1 MKGALLVLVFV
12 LLAGC
17 MPPTPELL
25 PVETSVAL
33 TLAAEPRTD
42 TPTVTP
48 TLTVTPSQLANA
60 STQAVE
66 QNLAAPGVACIPTG
80 SEWMRGLVTRVLDGE
95 TIEVA
100 MNNQSYIVRYIG
112 IDAPGMV
119 QPIEWK
125 GPEAVN
131 TNSSLVSGQIV
142 TLARDVSEV
151 DPNGYLLRYVIAN
164 STFVNLQMVRLGMA
178 KVVVVPPDTACSTT
192 FLAAQAEAQAGVAG
206 VWQATLTPTSTI
218 TPTATETSI
227 PTNTIEPVCSCKVM
241 YTCKEFK
248 TVKKAQSCFEYC
260 LATTGKEVLPDK
272 NNNGLVCEGGS
283 G

>member
-1 MKGALLVLVFV
+1 MKGALLFLILI

-17 MPPTPELL
+17 LPPAPELV
-25 PVETSVAL
+25 PVDTSVAL
-33 TLAAEPRTD
+33 TLAAEPRTN
-42 TPTVTP
+42 TPSLTATF
-48 TLTVTPSQLANA
+48 TLTPSLQANA
-60 STQAVE
+60 STEAVE
-66 QNLAAPGVACIPTG
+66 QSLDAPGVECIPTS
-80 SEWMRGLVTRVLDGE
+80 SEWIRGLVTRVLDGE

-131 TNSSLVSGQIV
+131 NNSSLVSGQYV
-142 TLARDVSEV
+142 TLAKDVSEV
-151 DPNGYLLRYVIAN
+151 DPNGYLLRYVIAK
-164 STFVNLQMVRLGMA
+164 STFVNLQLVRGGMA
-178 KVVVVPPDTACSTT
+178 RVVVVPPDTACSTT
-192 FLAAQAEAQAGVAG
+192 FLAAQAEAQAGVLG

-218 TPTATETSI
+218 TPT
-227 PTNTIEPVCSCKVM
+227 PTNTLLPTDTLEAVCNCKVVYSCKD
-241 YTCKEFK
+241 FR
-248 TVKKAQSCFEYC
+248 TVRKAQACFAYC
-260 LATTGKEVLPDK
+260 LAATGKEVLPDK

>member
-1 MKGALLVLVFV
+1 MKGVLLFLIFIF
-12 LLAGC
+12 LAGC
-17 MPPTPELL
+17 MPPAPELV
-25 PVETSVAL
+25 PVDTSVAL

-42 TPTVTP
+42 TPTLTATF
-48 TLTVTPSQLANA
+48 TLTPSLQANA

-66 QNLAAPGVACIPTG
+66 ESLDAPGVECIPIG
-80 SEWMRGLVTRVLDGE
+80 SEWIRGLVTRVLDGE

-100 MNNQSYIVRYIG
+100 MDNQSYIVRYIG

-131 TNSSLVSGQIV
+131 ANSSLVSGQYV
-142 TLARDVSEV
+142 TLAKDVSEV

-164 STFVNLQMVRLGMA
+164 STFVNLQMVRGGLA
-178 KVVVVPPDTACSTT
+178 RVVVVPPDTACSTT
-192 FLAAQAEAQAGVAG
+192 FLAAQAEAQAGVLG
-206 VWQATLTPTSTI
+206 VWQATQTPTSTI
-218 TPTATETSI
+218 TPTPTNTLL
-227 PTNTIEPVCSCKVM
+227 PTNTIEAVCNCKVM
-241 YTCKEFK
+241 YSCKDFK
-248 TVKKAQSCFEYC
+248 TVKKAQSCFAYC

>member
-1 MKGALLVLVFV
+1 MKGALLFLIFIF
-12 LLAGC
+12 LAGC
-17 MPPTPELL
+17 MPPAPELM
-25 PVETSVAL
+25 PVDTSVAL

-42 TPTVTP
+42 TPTLTATF
-48 TLTVTPSQLANA
+48 TLTPSLQSNA

-66 QNLAAPGVACIPTG
+66 EGLDAPGAECIPSS
-80 SEWMRGLVTRVLDGE
+80 SEWIRGLVTRVLDGE

-100 MNNQSYIVRYIG
+100 MDNQSYIVRYIG

-131 TNSSLVSGQIV
+131 INSSLVSGQYV
-142 TLARDVSEV
+142 TLAKDVSEV

-164 STFVNLQMVRLGMA
+164 STFVNLQMVRSGLA
-178 KVVVVPPDTACSTT
+178 RVVVVPPDTACATT
-192 FLAAQAEAQAGVAG
+192 FLAAQAEAQAGVLG

-218 TPTATETSI
+218 TPT
-227 PTNTIEPVCSCKVM
+227 PTNTLIPTETIVPVCSCKIH
-241 YTCKEFK
+241 YSCTDFK
-248 TVKKAQSCFEYC
+248 TVKKAQACFDYC
-260 LATTGKEVLPDK
+260 MLTTGKEVIPDK
-272 NNNGLVCEGGS
+272 NKNGFVCEGGA